1 MGREAWT
8 KEELTVVQE
17 IQLRVESQMEQY
29 RDQLECETRA
39 HNDCK
44 EEMGAN
50 HRQYADHLGKLQS
63 ETDRLKWEDPQ
74 EISWCA
80 MATEGES
87 GSSHKVKCAIKKLQ
101 IQGQTRMCI
110 IQMQT

>member
-1 MGREAWT
+1 
-8 KEELTVVQE
+8 
-17 IQLRVESQMEQY
+17 MEQY
-29 RDQLECETRA
+29 RNQLERETRA
-39 HNDCK
+39 HDGCK

-50 HRQYADHLGKLQS
+50 QRQCADHLGKLQL
-63 ETDRLKWEDPQ
+63 EADRLEWEDPQ

-80 MATEGES
+80 MTTEGES

-101 IQGQTRMCI
+101 IQGQTRMCM